1 MHMTHFSVFAIY
13 RTVLHIIICIIRRP
27 VQHVKT
33 HFAVMLLVLCV
44 QWQKRNL
51 PATSLESHSNDGDD
65 SVKQYIS
72 VGIQELSVYAS
83 LEM

>member
-1 MHMTHFSVFAIY
+1 
-13 RTVLHIIICIIRRP
+13 
-27 VQHVKT
+27 
-33 HFAVMLLVLCV
+33 MLLVLCV

-51 PATSLESHSNDGDD
+51 PATSLESHSSDGDD

-83 LEM
+83 LEMWINVIQRDGKNCLQEWVGMGTNLMSG